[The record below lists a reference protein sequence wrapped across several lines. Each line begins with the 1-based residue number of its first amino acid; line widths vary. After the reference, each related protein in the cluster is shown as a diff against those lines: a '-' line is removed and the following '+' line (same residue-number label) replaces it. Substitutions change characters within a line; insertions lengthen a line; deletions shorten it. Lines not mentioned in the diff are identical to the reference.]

1 MKRIIFIILVL
12 ALGLTAAYQYGT
24 VKEVQITVTEKERIV
39 KSNGEDVESY
49 YLVFCED
56 ETFKNDDALFHG
68 KFRSSDLQ
76 GKLKVGETYNVK
88 VFGWRVGFLSMYR
101 NVVKIIE

>member
-1 MKRIIFIILVL
+1 MKRLIFVILVL
-12 ALGLTAAYQYGT
+12 AIGLSVAYQYGT
-24 VKEVQITVTEKERIV
+24 VKEVQITVSEKERIV
-39 KSNGEDVESY
+39 KADGDDVTSY

-76 GKLKVGETYNVK
+76 GKLKVGETYKVK

-101 NVVKIIE
+101 NIVKIIE